1 VAWVQMLLA
10 IAKTASVSTLETEG
24 LMTYS
29 TVAEFLDAHNVDA
42 TTKSFLL
49 RREAQLN
56 RVSVAA

>member
-1 VAWVQMLLA
+1 MLLA

-42 TTKSFLL
+42 TTKTFLL